1 MNKSESLT
9 WSPPLSPVGILSSV
23 AILRL
28 PANFA
33 SYPRVGTDT
42 PPQVLALGEQ
52 PSPITSLRSL
62 SALTT
67 ENLRVCACVCVCV
80 CVCTGSWKDVTVLCR
95 LILQPCIPQH
105 LLCSGWAKNVI
116 PHNTAKS
123 IAVPVGG
130 PQLLAS

>member
-80 CVCTGSWKDVTVLCR
+80 CVYRKLEGR
-95 LILQPCIPQH
+95 HRP
-105 LLCSGWAKNVI
+105 
-116 PHNTAKS
+116 
-123 IAVPVGG
+123 VPPYSPALHSPTPSVFWLG
-130 PQLLAS
+130 